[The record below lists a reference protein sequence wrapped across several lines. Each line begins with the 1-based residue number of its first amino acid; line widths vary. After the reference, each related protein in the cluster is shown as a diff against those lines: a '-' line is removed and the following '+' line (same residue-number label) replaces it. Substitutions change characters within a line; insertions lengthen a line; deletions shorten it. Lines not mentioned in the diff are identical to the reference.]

1 MVYRYEARTIEGFVQ
16 QLAVQYVTK
25 GYWFYVTGI
34 VPKDKDPRR
43 IDQKLLAKYE
53 VDISKWA
60 RSRRKAAGL
69 ANVHYLRHE
78 RFFVLLATH
87 GNHRFFDEEKVRVKD
102 CRRVPIKFA
111 SYAISYRGGHAHVRI
126 ERETSKDLKAYLAQ
140 NALRQSTEWLGRTL
154 QTIPFEPYA
163 PVRRQVWTLFKH
175 VNEIRDKA
183 GLERVD
189 KNCLRMRRRIYRPF
203 E

>member
-69 ANVHYLRHE
+69 ANVHYLRHR

-87 GNHRFFDEEKVRVKD
+87 GNHQFFDEEGARVKD
-102 CRRVPIKFA
+102 CRRVPIKFG
-111 SYAISYRGGHAHVRI
+111 SYAISFRGGHAHVRI
-126 ERETSKDLKAYLAQ
+126 ERETEKDLKAHFEQ
-140 NALRQSTEWLGRTL
+140 IALRESTEWLERAL

-163 PVRRQVWTLFKH
+163 PVRRQVWTMFKR
-175 VNEIRDKA
+175 VNEIRHKA

-189 KNCLRMRRRIYRPF
+189 KSCLRFKRRIYRPF
-203 E
+203 A